1 MTENEVKEIA
11 DNANFVVSGYAFTK
25 RDDGFISILNLN
37 HPDCAMVVNGNN
49 EIIDTN
55 MDPIEQ
61 KIVTKLSGKNL
72 QFIDM

>member
-1 MTENEVKEIA
+1 MTENEVNEIA

-37 HPDCAMVVNGNN
+37 HPDCAMVVNGKN